1 MASASVSSKQ
11 EEYLEAIHRLEE
23 AKGIAKTSDIAR
35 QMSVALGTIT
45 NTIERMERQGL
56 VIHEP
61 YRGVK
66 LTKKGR
72 RRALDILR
80 RHRLSERLLTDI
92 LKLEW
97 SKVHDIAC
105 KLEHAITNKDL
116 IQQMN
121 KVLGNPKTCPH
132 GNPIP
137 SETGK
142 VIEEKNELLTDLG
155 LGAIGTVAKITDERP
170 ELLQYLST
178 LGIVPGANVVI
189 AEKAPFEGP
198 ITVKVMDARYALGR
212 SVASVIW
219 VKKEE

>member
-1 MASASVSSKQ
+1 
-11 EEYLEAIHRLEE
+11 
-23 AKGIAKTSDIAR
+23 
-35 QMSVALGTIT
+35 
-45 NTIERMERQGL
+45 
-56 VIHEP
+56 
-61 YRGVK
+61 
-66 LTKKGR
+66 
-72 RRALDILR
+72 
-80 RHRLSERLLTDI
+80 
-92 LKLEW
+92 
-97 SKVHDIAC
+97 VHDIAC

-155 LGAIGTVAKITDERP
+155 LGATGTVAKITDERP